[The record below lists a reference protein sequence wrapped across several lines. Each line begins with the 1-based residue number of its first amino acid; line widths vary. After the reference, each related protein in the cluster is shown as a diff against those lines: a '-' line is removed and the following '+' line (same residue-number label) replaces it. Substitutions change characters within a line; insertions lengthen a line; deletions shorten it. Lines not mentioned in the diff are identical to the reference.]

1 MIGFIGAGNM
11 AGALIKGLLHS
22 GTVKADQIMASDV
35 SPERLA
41 HVSASYGVR
50 TTSDNHA
57 LVKDSDVVVLA
68 VKPQAIDKVL
78 IEIASDITP
87 KHLVISLVAGVPGA
101 AFEGRLPPKTRLV
114 RTMPNTP
121 AIVLA
126 GATAIAAG
134 PHATEHDVQT
144 ARTIFE
150 AVGRVVVLD
159 ESLLD
164 AVTGLSGSGPAYVML
179 MIEALADGGVKVGLH
194 RDTALMLA
202 AQTVFGSAK
211 LLLETGEHPGR
222 LKDQVTSPGGTAIS
236 GLHTLEAG
244 GLRRTLIDAVEAATS
259 ARWSLAS
266 SWPRSSNSHDGGL
279 RPPSPRALAPLARPA
294 PLRYASLGHIVVQR
308 PSET

>member
-1 MIGFIGAGNM
+1 MIEGTLGFIGAGNM

-22 GTVKADQIMASDV
+22 GTVKADRIVASDV
-35 SPERLA
+35 SPDRLA
-41 HVSASYGVR
+41 HLQKTHGIR
-50 TTSDNHA
+50 TTTDNHE
-57 LVKDSDVVVLA
+57 LVRECDVIVLA

-78 IEIASDITP
+78 GQMARDIEAR
-87 KHLVISLVAGVPGA
+87 HLVVSVAAGVPVGA
-101 AFEGRLPPKTRLV
+101 IESKLPAGTRLV
-114 RTMPNTP
+114 RSMPNTA

-126 GATAIAAG
+126 GATAISAG
-134 PHATEHDVQT
+134 THANNADLDI
-144 ARTIFE
+144 ARHIFE

-194 RDTALMLA
+194 RDTALLLA

-222 LKDQVTSPGGTAIS
+222 LKDQVTSPGGTAIA

-244 GLRRTLIDAVEAATS
+244 GLRRTLIDAVEAATK
-259 ARWSLAS
+259 
-266 SWPRSSNSHDGGL
+266 
-279 RPPSPRALAPLARPA
+279 RAAE
-294 PLRYASLGHIVVQR
+294 LGEQMTAKL
-308 PSET
+308 SKS

>member
-1 MIGFIGAGNM
+1 MIDGSLGFIGAGNM

-22 GTVKADQIMASDV
+22 AAVRPEHITASDV
-35 SPERLA
+35 APERLA
-41 HVSASYGVR
+41 YLA
-50 TTSDNHA
+50 TTHGIKTTNDNRA
-57 LVKDSDVVVLA
+57 LVRASDVIVLA

-78 IEIASDITP
+78 SQIAGDVGTR
-87 KHLVISLVAGVPGA
+87 HLVVSVVAGVPGA
-101 AFEGRLPPKTRLV
+101 AIEGKLPAGTRLV
-114 RTMPNTP
+114 RAMPNTP

-134 PHATEHDVQT
+134 THATERDLDI
-144 ARTIFE
+144 ANTIFE
-150 AVGRVVVLD
+150 AVGRVVRLD

-222 LKDQVTSPGGTAIS
+222 LKDQVTSPGGTAIA

-244 GLRRTLIDAVEAATS
+244 GLRRTLIDAVEVATKRAAELGDQMTKN
-259 ARWSLAS
+259 LA
-266 SWPRSSNSHDGGL
+266 GL
-279 RPPSPRALAPLARPA
+279 
-294 PLRYASLGHIVVQR
+294 
-308 PSET
+308 TK